1 MARMIR
7 TQILLAQDEIDALD
21 RARRA
26 TGASRS
32 ELIRRAIQRIYGE
45 GSDPASVEE
54 RLAGLRAA
62 RGIWKDRPFTGQEYE
77 RAIRSGDMNANLRR
91 LGVE

>member
-1 MARMIR
+1 MVR
-7 TQILLAQDEIDALD
+7 TQIHLAQDEVDALD

-32 ELIRRAIQRIYGE
+32 ELIRRAIRQLYGDAAAPE
-45 GSDPASVEE
+45 AIEE
-54 RLAGLRAA
+54 RLADIRAA
-62 RGIWKDRPFTGQEYE
+62 RGIWKDRQFTGEEYA
-77 RAIRSGDMNANLRR
+77 RAVRAGDVNANLRR